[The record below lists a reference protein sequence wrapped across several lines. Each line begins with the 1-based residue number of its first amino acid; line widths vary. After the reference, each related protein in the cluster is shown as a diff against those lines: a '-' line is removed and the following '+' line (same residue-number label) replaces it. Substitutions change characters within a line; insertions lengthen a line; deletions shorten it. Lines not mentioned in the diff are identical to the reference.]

1 METILEERHGTEW
14 AEQTWGD
21 GWTYIK
27 TIVDTATEPFLVLDK
42 DLCVL
47 AANRS
52 YYKLFQVEI
61 KDTEHKYVYEIGDGE
76 WSAPALKTL
85 LLEILPKDTFFA
97 GFEVDHEFPGIG
109 RKVML
114 LNGRRIYRQGE
125 TEDIFP
131 PIILL
136 AMVDITAMTIVAT
149 QLADYAATIENKVT
163 ARTEKLETEVDRL
176 KKEVDNMK

>member
-1 METILEERHGTEW
+1 METKQEERHGIEW

-21 GWTYIK
+21 GWVYIK

-47 AANRS
+47 AANQS
-52 YYKLFQVEI
+52 YYDLFHVEI
-61 KDTEHKYVYEIGDGE
+61 KDTEHKYVYELGDGE
-76 WSAPALKTL
+76 WSLPALKTL
-85 LLEILPKDTFFA
+85 LLEILPKDTFFT
-97 GFEVDHEFPGIG
+97 GFEVDHEFPVIG

-125 TEDIFP
+125 VGDIFP

-149 QLADYAATIENKVT
+149 QLADYAAKIETKVNE
-163 ARTEKLETEVDRL
+163 RTEKLETEVDQL
-176 KKEVDNMK
+176 KKDVDNLK

>member
-1 METILEERHGTEW
+1 METTTEKYHGTVW
-14 AEQTWGD
+14 AEQMWGE

-52 YYKLFQVEI
+52 YYKLFQVKIE
-61 KDTEHKYVYEIGDGE
+61 DTEHKYVYELGDGE
-76 WSAPALKTL
+76 WNVPALKTL
-85 LLEILPKDTFFA
+85 LLEVLPKDSFFA
-97 GFEVDHEFPGIG
+97 GFEVDHEFPVIG

-125 TEDIFP
+125 HGDIFP

-149 QLADYAATIENKVT
+149 QLSDYAAKIESKVNE
-163 ARTEKLETEVDRL
+163 RTEKLEAEVDQL
-176 KKEVDNMK
+176 KKDIDDLK